1 MHVCDKVN
9 FKWRLVITEEGVTP
23 LLKRATQESRTIV
36 NTYDQT
42 SDHPR
47 STRQTLLKT
56 K

>member
-1 MHVCDKVN
+1 MHIYDKVN
-9 FKWRLVITEEGVTP
+9 FKRRLVITEEEVTP
-23 LLKRATQESRTIV
+23 LLRRAPQESRTIV

-47 STRQTLLKT
+47 STRQTLPKT